1 MSETTPPPNEDA
13 EKGAFAP
20 VPGAAY
26 LDADMA
32 SLAGLLEWYD
42 AMGVDLA
49 VEEEAVDRFAA
60 PKSPPMPQVTQGAQS
75 SSPVAAPAA
84 TGTSRPASGGPDVIA
99 NPLLEQEENKPIV
112 RQQNMVGKAEIEVAA
127 KTAQAAASLDEL
139 RDALANFDAC
149 PLKRHA
155 DKLVFGEGP
164 SDADIM
170 VVGGAPRK
178 QDDMAGLPFQGA
190 EGALLER
197 ILAAIQLDYSTVYRT
212 NVLPWRPAGD
222 RRPSPIE
229 RDICLPFFQRQVGLI
244 KPKFILC
251 LGEQAA
257 HLVLDQKG
265 SILRLRGQAH
275 AVEIDGHSAQAF
287 ATLNPSH
294 LLNKPAQKALVWHDM
309 LKFKRAISA

>member
-1 MSETTPPPNEDA
+1 MSDTAPPSEDET

-26 LDADMA
+26 LDADTA

-49 VEEEAVDRFAA
+49 VEEEAIDRFAA
-60 PKSPPMPQVTQGAQS
+60 PKAPVSAPAPQQQAPIQSAPAQS
-75 SSPVAAPAA
+75 GGVSH
-84 TGTSRPASGGPDVIA
+84 GSGPIA
-99 NPLLEQEENKPIV
+99 NPLLEQQDAKPV
-112 RQQNMVGKAEIEVAA
+112 AKQQNLAGKTEVEVAQ
-127 KTAQAAASLDEL
+127 KTAKAAENLKDL
-139 RDALANFDAC
+139 REALLNFDAC

-164 SDADIM
+164 EDARIM
-170 VVGGAPRK
+170 IVGGAPRK
-178 QDDMAGLPFQGA
+178 QDDMVGLPFQGA
-190 EGALLER
+190 EGILLQK
-197 ILAAIQLDYSTVYRT
+197 ILEAIQLDYANVYRT
-212 NVLPWRPAGD
+212 NILPWRPAGD

-229 RDICLPFFQRQVGLI
+229 HDICMPFFQRQVGLI
-244 KPKFILC
+244 KPDFILC

-257 HLVLDQKG
+257 HAVLNQKG
-265 SILRLRGQAH
+265 SILRLRGEAH
-275 AVEIDGHSAQAF
+275 KVEIDGHSTQAF

>member
-1 MSETTPPPNEDA
+1 MSDNAQPPKDET

-49 VEEEAVDRFAA
+49 VEEEAIDRFAA
-60 PKSPPMPQVTQGAQS
+60 PKSPVGNQAPPPQATQPAA
-75 SSPVAAPAA
+75 AAP
-84 TGTSRPASGGPDVIA
+84 PSGVTHGSGPIA
-99 NPLLEQEENKPIV
+99 NPLLQEQDVKPV
-112 RQQNMVGKAEIEVAA
+112 ARQQNLAGKTEIEVAQ
-127 KTAQAAASLDEL
+127 KTAAAAESLNDL
-139 RDALANFDAC
+139 RDALINFDAC

-164 SDADIM
+164 DDARIM

-190 EGALLER
+190 EGTLLQK
-197 ILAAIQLDYSTVYRT
+197 ILEAIQLDYAHIYRT
-212 NVLPWRPAGD
+212 NILPWRPAGD

-229 RDICLPFFQRQVGLI
+229 RDICMPFFQRQVGLI
-244 KPKFILC
+244 KPEFILC

-257 HLVLDQKG
+257 HAVLNQKG
-265 SILRLRGQAH
+265 SILRLRGEAH
-275 AVEIDGHSAQAF
+275 KVEIDGHSTQAF

-294 LLNKPAQKALVWHDM
+294 LLNKPAQKALVWHDV
-309 LKFKRAISA
+309 LKFKRALGA

>member
-1 MSETTPPPNEDA
+1 MSENTPPPNDNA

-20 VPGAAY
+20 VPGASY

-32 SLAGLLEWYD
+32 SLASLLEWYE

-49 VEEEAVDRFAA
+49 VDDEAVDRFAA
-60 PKSPPMPQVTQGAQS
+60 PKTG
-75 SSPVAAPAA
+75 VAAPAA
-84 TGTSRPASGGPDVIA
+84 ASQTSQNAAPPAVNHGSGPIA
-99 NPLLEQEENKPIV
+99 NPLLQQEETKPAA
-112 RQQNMVGKAEIEVAA
+112 RPQNMAGKAEIEIAA
-127 KTAQAAASLDEL
+127 KAAKAADNLEAL
-139 RDALANFDAC
+139 RDALMHFDAC

-164 SDADIM
+164 ADADLM
-170 VVGGAPRK
+170 VAGGAPRK
-178 QDDMAGLPFQGA
+178 QDDLAGLPFQGA
-190 EGALLER
+190 EGALLEK
-197 ILAAIQLDYSTVYRT
+197 ILAAIQLDYSQVYRT
-212 NVLPWRPAGD
+212 NILPWRPAGD

-229 RDICLPFFQRQVGLI
+229 HDLCLPFFQRQVGLI

-257 HLVLDQKG
+257 HAILNQKG

-275 AVEIDGHSAQAF
+275 TVEIDGHRAQAF

-309 LKFKRAISA
+309 LKFKRALQNES

>member
-1 MSETTPPPNEDA
+1 MSENAPPPNDETDR
-13 EKGAFAP
+13 GAFAP

-26 LDADMA
+26 LDADSA
-32 SLAGLLEWYD
+32 SLAGLLEWYE

-49 VEEEAVDRFAA
+49 LEDEAIDRFAA
-60 PKSPPMPQVTQGAQS
+60 PKISHSAQ
-75 SSPVAAPAA
+75 PVAASPSAPQQ
-84 TGTSRPASGGPDVIA
+84 PASGGSPQGASTGLIS
-99 NPLLEQEENKPIV
+99 NPLLQEDTKKPVV
-112 RQQNMVGKAEIEVAA
+112 RQQNLAGKAEIEVAQ
-127 KTAQAAASLDEL
+127 KTAASANSLDEL
-139 RDALANFDAC
+139 RDALAHFDAC

-164 SDADIM
+164 ADAKIM
-170 VVGGAPRK
+170 VVGGAPRT
-178 QDDMAGLPFQGA
+178 QDDLAGLPFQGN
-190 EGALLER
+190 EGALLQK
-197 ILAAIQLDYSTVYRT
+197 ILAAIQLDIETVYRT
-212 NVLPWRPAGD
+212 NILPWRPAGD

-244 KPKFILC
+244 KPQFILC

-257 HLVLDQKG
+257 HAVLNQKG

-275 AVEIDGHSAQAF
+275 AVEIDGHAANAF

-309 LKFKRAISA
+309 LKLKRALSA